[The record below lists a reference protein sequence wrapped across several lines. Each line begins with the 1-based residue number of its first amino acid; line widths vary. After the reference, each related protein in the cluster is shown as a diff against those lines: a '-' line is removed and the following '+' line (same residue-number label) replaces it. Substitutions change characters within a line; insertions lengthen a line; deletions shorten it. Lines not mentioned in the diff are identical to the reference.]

1 MPVVEEPEHLSG
13 GRPDGGAVPS
23 SVSGP
28 GVDSTQAGSTSEGG
42 LPEPPAAVPLLA
54 PADGIPPVCATPD
67 EVAAAARRLA
77 AGSGPLA
84 VDAERA
90 SGFRYSSRAYLI
102 QLRRAGAGTF
112 LIDPIPVTEAL
123 GPLAEAINGLEW
135 ILHSADQ
142 DLPGLAE
149 LGLRPAKL
157 FDTELGGRLAGFPR
171 VGLAAMVEQL
181 LGRALRKGH
190 GAADWSTRP
199 LPEAWLNYAALDV
212 ELLPE
217 LHEAVAASL
226 ADQGKTDWAA
236 QEFEH
241 IRLAEPAA
249 PKPDR
254 WRRTS
259 GIHTLRRARQLAIVR
274 ELWITRDTLARG
286 RDIAPSRILPDS
298 AIIAAANA
306 DPKSIGQLRE
316 LPVFGGPR
324 QRRHSREWL
333 GAVERARALP
343 DEDLPRMSQ
352 PYEGPPPVNRWERR
366 DPAAA
371 ARLTRARA
379 AMTGISERVAVPV
392 ENLLAPDLVRRL
404 CWDGLP
410 DYRLGPESAVEA
422 AETIEGFL
430 KSHGARPWQR
440 ELTVDALAGALTE
453 APAQ

>member
-13 GRPDGGAVPS
+13 DRPDGGAAQAPA
-23 SVSGP
+23 SGP
-28 GVDSTQAGSTSEGG
+28 GAGGAQAGSTPDTG
-42 LPEPPAAVPLLA
+42 LPDSPTAVPLLV
-54 PADGIPPVCATPD
+54 PADGVPPVCATPD
-67 EVAAAARRLA
+67 EVAEAARRLA
-77 AGSGPLA
+77 AGTGPLA

-102 QLRRAGAGTF
+102 QLRRAGAGTV
-112 LIDPIPVTEAL
+112 LIDPIPVSGAL
-123 GPLAEAINGLEW
+123 APLAAAINDLEW

-157 FDTELGGRLAGFPR
+157 FDTELGGRLAGYPR

-217 LHEAVAASL
+217 LREAVAASL
-226 ADQGKTDWAA
+226 QEQHKTDWAA

-241 IRLAEPAA
+241 IRLAEPAP

-324 QRRHSREWL
+324 QRRYSREWL

-343 DEDLPRMSQ
+343 DEELPRMSQ
-352 PYEGPPPVNRWERR
+352 PYDGPPPVNRWERR

-379 AMTGISERVAVPV
+379 AITEISERVSVPV

-410 DYRLGPESAVEA
+410 GYRLGPESAAEV

-440 ELTVDALAGALTE
+440 ELTVDALAGALTA
-453 APAQ
+453 APES

>member
-13 GRPDGGAVPS
+13 DRPDGGAAQSPAAE
-23 SVSGP
+23 P
-28 GVDSTQAGSTSEGG
+28 GAGSAQTGSTPDTG
-42 LPEPPAAVPLLA
+42 LPDPPTAVPLLA

-67 EVAAAARRLA
+67 EVAAAAARLA
-77 AGSGPLA
+77 AGTGPLA

-102 QLRRAGAGTF
+102 QLRRAGAGTV
-112 LIDPIPVTEAL
+112 LIDPIPVAGAL
-123 GPLAEAINGLEW
+123 APLAAVINDLEW

-157 FDTELGGRLAGFPR
+157 FDTELGGRLAGYPR

-217 LHEAVAASL
+217 LREAVAASL
-226 ADQGKTDWAA
+226 REQDKTEWAA

-241 IRLAEPAA
+241 IRLAEPAP

-274 ELWITRDTLARG
+274 ELWTTRDTLARG

-324 QRRHSREWL
+324 QRRYSREWL
-333 GAVERARALP
+333 GAVERARTLP
-343 DEDLPRMSQ
+343 DEELPRMSQ
-352 PYEGPPPVNRWERR
+352 PYDGPPPVNRWERR

-371 ARLTRARA
+371 ARLNRARA
-379 AMTGISERVAVPV
+379 AITEISERVSVPV

-410 DYRLGPESAVEA
+410 DYRLGPESAAEVAEA
-422 AETIEGFL
+422 IEGFL

-440 ELTVDALAGALTE
+440 ELTVDALAGALT
-453 APAQ
+453 APPEG